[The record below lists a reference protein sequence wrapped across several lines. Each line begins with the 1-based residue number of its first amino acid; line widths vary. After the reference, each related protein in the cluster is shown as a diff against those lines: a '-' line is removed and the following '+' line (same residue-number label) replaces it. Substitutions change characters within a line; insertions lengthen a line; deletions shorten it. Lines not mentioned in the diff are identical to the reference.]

1 MVMMLFEPSEWMF
14 SFDLKSGYH
23 HIDVA
28 QKHRKYLGF
37 SWEGNVYRF
46 VVLPFGLSSA
56 PYVFTKMMHP
66 LVRLWRSKGLK
77 AVVYLADGICALQNE
92 IEARTASNW
101 VKDTLMKA
109 GWVYNETKSVWAP
122 TRRLQ
127 WLGFDLDL
135 GQGCISVPAKKVES
149 LKTNLVLALKQPN
162 LRAKFIASLV
172 GKIISM
178 SLALGPVDRFM
189 TRALYSVLET
199 RRAWCDILSVPPEAR
214 EELLFWVES
223 LQEYNSQPIWH
234 SPSAVRCVY
243 SDASDTGYGGCTV
256 EHGMH
261 VAQGNWL
268 PDEAKQSSTWRELVA
283 VGRVLGSV
291 AIKLRNMRV
300 RWFTDNQNVVRSL
313 KVGSCKPHLQIEALK
328 VFKTCLAHNVRLEPE
343 WVPREKN
350 QLADYFSR
358 IIDYDDWYIDQ
369 AVYKMLDTTW
379 GPHTVD
385 WFATAYN
392 AQVQRFNSRFA
403 CPGSEAVDAFTVD
416 WSKEN
421 NWWCPPPMLVPRVLR
436 HAECC
441 KAQGTL
447 VVPLWESALF
457 WPLLYHHAR
466 GWVPFVKGWL
476 SLPLSEQLIRP
487 GRSGSSLCKGKFPNT
502 EVMAIQLD
510 FEGSPTLIPTQVQP
524 DGDCCINSLSG
535 WVGDVVL

>member
-1 MVMMLFEPSEWMF
+1 
-14 SFDLKSGYH
+14 
-23 HIDVA
+23 
-28 QKHRKYLGF
+28 
-37 SWEGNVYRF
+37 
-46 VVLPFGLSSA
+46 
-56 PYVFTKMMHP
+56 
-66 LVRLWRSKGLK
+66 
-77 AVVYLADGICALQNE
+77 
-92 IEARTASNW
+92 
-101 VKDTLMKA
+101 MKA

-178 SLALGPVDRFM
+178 SLAFGPVARFM

-243 SDASDTGYGGCTV
+243 SDASDTGYGGYTV

-291 AIKLRNMRV
+291 AIKWRNMRV
-300 RWFTDNQNVVRSL
+300 RWFTDNQNLVRSL

-379 GPHTVD
+379 GPHTVNR
-385 WFATAYN
+385 FATAYN

-416 WSKEN
+416 WSKEK

-436 HAECC
+436 HAC
-441 KAQGTL
+441 
-447 VVPLWESALF
+447 
-457 WPLLYHHAR
+457 
-466 GWVPFVKGWL
+466 
-476 SLPLSEQLIRP
+476 
-487 GRSGSSLCKGKFPNT
+487 
-502 EVMAIQLD
+502 
-510 FEGSPTLIPTQVQP
+510 
-524 DGDCCINSLSG
+524 
-535 WVGDVVL
+535 

>member
-1 MVMMLFEPSEWMF
+1 M
-14 SFDLKSGYH
+14 
-23 HIDVA
+23 
-28 QKHRKYLGF
+28 
-37 SWEGNVYRF
+37 YRF

-56 PYVFTKMMHP
+56 PYVFTKMMRP

-77 AVVYLADGICALQNE
+77 AVVYLDDGICALQNE

-135 GQGCISVPAKKVES
+135 GQGCISVSAKKVES

-178 SLALGPVDRFM
+178 GLAFGPVARFM

-214 EELLFWVES
+214 EELLFRVES

-300 RWFTDNQNVVRSL
+300 RWFTDNQNVVRIL

-385 WFATAYN
+385 RFATAYN

-447 VVPLWESALF
+447 VVPFWESAPF

-466 GWVPFVKGWL
+466 GWAPFVKGWL
-476 SLPLSEQLIRP
+476 SLPLSEQLVRP
-487 GRSGSSLCKGKFPNT
+487 GRSGSSLFKGMFPNT
-502 EVMAIQLD
+502 EVMAIRLD

>member
-1 MVMMLFEPSEWMF
+1 MM
-14 SFDLKSGYH
+14 
-23 HIDVA
+23 
-28 QKHRKYLGF
+28 R
-37 SWEGNVYRF
+37 
-46 VVLPFGLSSA
+46 
-56 PYVFTKMMHP
+56 P
-66 LVRLWRSKGLK
+66 L
-77 AVVYLADGICALQNE
+77 AVVYLDDGICALQNE

-178 SLALGPVDRFM
+178 GLALGPVARFM

-243 SDASDTGYGGCTV
+243 SDASDTGYGGYTV

-283 VGRVLGSV
+283 VERVLGSV

-300 RWFTDNQNVVRSL
+300 RWFTDSQNVVRIL
-313 KVGSCKPHLQIEALK
+313 KVDSCKPHLQIEALK

-385 WFATAYN
+385 RFATAYN

-447 VVPLWESALF
+447 VVPLWESAPF

-466 GWVPFVKGWL
+466 GWAPFVKGWL

-487 GRSGSSLCKGKFPNT
+487 GRSGSSLFKGKFPNT
-502 EVMAIQLD
+502 EVMAIRLD

>member
-1 MVMMLFEPSEWMF
+1 
-14 SFDLKSGYH
+14 
-23 HIDVA
+23 
-28 QKHRKYLGF
+28 
-37 SWEGNVYRF
+37 
-46 VVLPFGLSSA
+46 
-56 PYVFTKMMHP
+56 
-66 LVRLWRSKGLK
+66 
-77 AVVYLADGICALQNE
+77 
-92 IEARTASNW
+92 
-101 VKDTLMKA
+101 
-109 GWVYNETKSVWAP
+109 
-122 TRRLQ
+122 
-127 WLGFDLDL
+127 
-135 GQGCISVPAKKVES
+135 
-149 LKTNLVLALKQPN
+149 
-162 LRAKFIASLV
+162 
-172 GKIISM
+172 
-178 SLALGPVDRFM
+178 
-189 TRALYSVLET
+189 
-199 RRAWCDILSVPPEAR
+199 
-214 EELLFWVES
+214 
-223 LQEYNSQPIWH
+223 
-234 SPSAVRCVY
+234 
-243 SDASDTGYGGCTV
+243 
-256 EHGMH
+256 MH

-300 RWFTDNQNVVRSL
+300 RWFTDNQNVVRIL
-313 KVGSCKPHLQIEALK
+313 KVGRCKPHLQIEALK

-385 WFATAYN
+385 RFATAYN

-447 VVPLWESALF
+447 VVPLWESAPF

-466 GWVPFVKGWL
+466 GWAPFVKGWL
-476 SLPLSEQLIRP
+476 SLPLSEQLVRP
-487 GRSGSSLCKGKFPNT
+487 G
-502 EVMAIQLD
+502 
-510 FEGSPTLIPTQVQP
+510 
-524 DGDCCINSLSG
+524 
-535 WVGDVVL
+535 